1 MTPAEVGSLIASV
14 GFPIVAAY
22 FVWVFNKSRIESSEK
37 ASIDREAAA
46 STRENKLGERID
58 KLQDYMRSELV
69 SVLTKNTDV
78 IAKNTDVMGESKE
91 ALQQCSGTLIA
102 AASIMQD
109 MKDEANRRAR
119 QTAST

>member
-37 ASIDREAAA
+37 ASIDREIAAA
-46 STRENKLGERID
+46 TRENKLGDRID
-58 KLQDYMRSELV
+58 KLQDYMRAELV
-69 SVLTKNTDV
+69 TVITKNS
-78 IAKNTDVMGESKE
+78 DVMGETKE
-91 ALQQCSGTLIA
+91 ALQQCTGTLIA

-109 MKDEANRRAR
+109 MKDEEHRRAR
-119 QTAST
+119 AGTA

>member
-37 ASIDREAAA
+37 ASIDRESAAA
-46 STRENKLGERID
+46 ARENKLGDRID
-58 KLQDYMRSELV
+58 KLQDYMRAELV
-69 SVLTKNTDV
+69 TV
-78 IAKNTDVMGESKE
+78 ISKNTDVMGETKE
-91 ALQQCSGTLIA
+91 ALQQCAGTLIA

-109 MKDEANRRAR
+109 MKDEEHRRAR
-119 QTAST
+119 AGTA